1 MYLVDMPRPLRT
13 LYPGV
18 PVHVVQRGHNRNPC
32 FFAEEDYACYLALM
46 REVMERTGIALHAY
60 VLMTNHVHLL
70 MTPRT
75 EDGFAHAMISV
86 GSRYVRYV
94 NRKYGRVGT
103 LWDGRFR
110 SSLVQT
116 EGYLFACQRY
126 IELNPV
132 RAGMVINPADYRWSS
147 YRCHAFGLHDGLV
160 TLNVSYLALGDTP
173 VERGAYYRQTC
184 EGSVDEGLLERI
196 RSASDHGQP
205 LGDETFVES
214 IAAATGVSSV
224 VRKPGRPRQPPA

>member
-1 MYLVDMPRPLRT
+1 MPRPLRT

-18 PVHVVQRGHNRNPC
+18 PVHIVQRGHNRNRC
-32 FFAEEDYACYLALM
+32 FFAEEDYACYLALL
-46 REVMERTGIALHAY
+46 REVLQRTGIELHAY

-70 MTPRT
+70 MTPLNA
-75 EDGFAHAMISV
+75 DGFAHAMISV

-116 EGYLFACQRY
+116 ERYLFACQRY

-132 RAGMVINPADYRWSS
+132 RAGMVRNPADYRWSS
-147 YRCHAFGLHDGLV
+147 YRSHAFGVHDALV
-160 TLNVSYLALGDTP
+160 TFDAGYFALGDTP
-173 VERGAYYRQTC
+173 AARRAYYRQTC
-184 EGSVDEGLLERI
+184 EASIDKGLLARI
-196 RSASDHGQP
+196 RSACDHCQP
-205 LGDETFVES
+205 LGDKTFIRS
-214 IAAATGVSSV
+214 IEDAIGVNFV
-224 VRKPGRPRQPPA
+224 VRPPGRPRKQPA